1 MKNIINFVIFSSI
14 FIFGFSFFTPNLSS
28 ENKTSKGGNPVVL
41 IKTNKGDI
49 KVELYKEKAPITV
62 ENFLIYVNEGF
73 YNGTIFHRVINNF
86 MIQAGGLTLDLQQ
99 KPAKSP
105 IKNEANN
112 GLKNVRGSIAMGRT
126 AVVDSATSHFYI
138 NHVDNES
145 LDHGKNG
152 FGYAVF
158 GQTIEG
164 MDLVDTIAK
173 VQTARGDV
181 PVEPVIIE
189 SITVIGN

>member
-1 MKNIINFVIFSSI
+1 
-14 FIFGFSFFTPNLSS
+14 
-28 ENKTSKGGNPVVL
+28 
-41 IKTNKGDI
+41 
-49 KVELYKEKAPITV
+49 
-62 ENFLIYVNEGF
+62 
-73 YNGTIFHRVINNF
+73 
-86 MIQAGGLTLDLQQ
+86 
-99 KPAKSP
+99 
-105 IKNEANN
+105 
-112 GLKNVRGSIAMGRT
+112 MGRT

>member
-49 KVELYKEKAPITV
+49 KVELNKDKAPITV

-86 MIQAGGLTLDLQQ
+86 MIQAGGLTQDLQQ

-158 GQTIEG
+158 GQNQ
-164 MDLVDTIAK
+164 L
-173 VQTARGDV
+173 
-181 PVEPVIIE
+181 
-189 SITVIGN
+189 S

>member
-86 MIQAGGLTLDLQQ
+86 MIQAGGLTQDLQQ

-112 GLKNVRGSIAMGRT
+112 GFHFVFRFRIVFTAKQADGGIDTLANGRH
-126 AVVDSATSHFYI
+126 ALADQDGGI
-138 NHVDNES
+138 NHLNIFFQIGPVGGQGTY
-145 LDHGKNG
+145 HV
-152 FGYAVF
+152 AVF
-158 GQTIEG
+158 REG
-164 MDLVDTIAK
+164 DQRQPIVL
-173 VQTARGDV
+173 
-181 PVEPVIIE
+181 
-189 SITVIGN
+189 SF

>member
-14 FIFGFSFFTPNLSS
+14 FIFGFCLFTPNLSS

-62 ENFLIYVNEGF
+62 EAFLVYVNEGF
-73 YNGTIFHRVINNF
+73 YNGTIFHRVINKF
-86 MIQAGGLTLDLQQ
+86 MIQAGGLTQDLQQ
-99 KPAKSP
+99 KPAKTP

-112 GLKNVRGSIAMGRT
+112 GLKNIRGSIAMGRT
-126 AVVDSATSHFYI
+126 SAVDSATSHFFI
-138 NHVDNES
+138 NLQDNS
-145 LDHGKNG
+145 FLDHGVRDY
-152 FGYAVF
+152 GYAVF
-158 GQTIEG
+158 GQTTEG
-164 MDLVDTIAK
+164 MDVVDTIAK

-189 SITVIGN
+189 SINVIGN